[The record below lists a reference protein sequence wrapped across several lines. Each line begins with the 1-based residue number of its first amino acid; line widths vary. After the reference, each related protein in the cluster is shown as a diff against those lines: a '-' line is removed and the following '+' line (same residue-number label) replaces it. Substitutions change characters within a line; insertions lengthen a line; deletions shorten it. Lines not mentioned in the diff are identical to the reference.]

1 MAEPSTADVDVVM
14 DERSSSCSTAAS
26 DSDARSEAAHSAS
39 SDDEEEEPL
48 PQAAVEQT
56 PVPLALPIQ
65 MPRQLATLYERT
77 TALLPFVSPA
87 LRDGLALIHRIMS
100 CTLEKAQFCSRT
112 PSPAALGRC
121 TSFSASRRR
130 RSGRAP
136 PMPPAQQQPS
146 TSTWDDT
153 ARLHELFAAKG
164 SLRSTLLSAE
174 EFSWSAITRS
184 GPPPH
189 TLGTEAVVEIMA
201 TATRRLSSHVVK
213 EASNIS
219 CKIPDGVPSLAILP
233 FFRGC
238 RITSSSE
245 PSQRVGCIAVD
256 KTDFA
261 ALDLPTKEQVE
272 QIRMEACS
280 RLYQIVLAVSTGDAR
295 YSVNLIQLLD
305 VFTKACTLGILREM
319 QQIAYTITAAIYNG
333 YTSGASQELSRETR
347 RTSLALRPFKASAH
361 GWPQARVWSTV
372 HEAQYK
378 LKSAVDYWHKQGW
391 GEEDEGMHDDGEP
404 FCLALIW
411 YGGLQCASGDIEGA
425 KTTGKKAVDLLSAG
439 DVEHANGQ
447 MAVCMLMMDK
457 AGKTLETSSVRTAW
471 LIAAPIHQAKNGA
484 PDAAAAALKEAGKL
498 DCLGF
503 AHRPGVLLV

>member
-77 TALLPFVSPA
+77 TALLPF
-87 LRDGLALIHRIMS
+87 RIAAQ
-100 CTLEKAQFCSRT
+100 EKRT
-112 PSPAALGRC
+112 
-121 TSFSASRRR
+121 
-130 RSGRAP
+130 RAP
-136 PMPPAQQQPS
+136 HAPS
-146 TSTWDDT
+146 TTTALYIYLVTSALNTYHDLVQKCATQSFVARARDDT

-280 RLYQIVLAVSTGDAR
+280 RFYQIVLAVSTGDAR

-333 YTSGASQELSRETR
+333 YTLAALSIT
-347 RTSLALRPFKASAH
+347 LRVH
-361 GWPQARVWSTV
+361 GDAEDLLLRAQARVFN
-372 HEAQYK
+372 EAYIADHSSIGSISRVIEGDEEGIARLAAIRSFCTWMAAGK
-378 LKSAVDYWHKQGW
+378 GLGW
-391 GEEDEGMHDDGEP
+391 GEEDEGMHDDGEY

-439 DVEHANGQ
+439 DVEHAKGQ